1 MTDDGRIVDAI
12 ERLVVE
18 AVGLTTIA
26 LSEAS
31 PGIELS
37 LPQWRVIVVVG
48 GRVGG
53 TRIGEI
59 ASRVGSAVPTTSRL
73 VRRLE
78 QRGFVVA
85 ERDDTDRRATL
96 VRLTA
101 AGEQIREALV
111 DRRRELIRTALLLR
125 SSPLA
130 GDLALGLEQIGEA
143 LDQYG

>member
-1 MTDDGRIVDAI
+1 MADDGRIVEAI
-12 ERLVVE
+12 ERLAVE

-26 LSEAS
+26 LTEAS

-48 GRVGG
+48 GRAGG

-78 QRGFVVA
+78 RRGFVVA

-101 AGEQIREALV
+101 AGEQIRQALV
-111 DRRRELIRTALLLR
+111 DRRRELIQTALLHR
-125 SSPLA
+125 SLPLA